1 MRAASRAWMQG
12 VFIRSMGAARTSK
25 IAARGVP
32 TGSSGDCIAIVTQFM
47 MMTNRMNGSNARD
60 STK

>member
-1 MRAASRAWMQG
+1 MQG
-12 VFIRSMGAARTSK
+12 IFIRSMGAARTSK